1 MFHLQDKE
9 PGAERGSDSLAG
21 ARGPGGAAARLPCP
35 APSAPAGLAAA
46 GNSVLSLVGLREG
59 AAPKCGRDGFSWTVM
74 RASALD
80 GLKFRGFG
88 EGIERLW
95 PWSLGLA

>member
-9 PGAERGSDSLAG
+9 PGAERGSDSLAD
-21 ARGPGGAAARLPCP
+21 ARGPEGSCCPLPCP

-46 GNSVLSLVGLREG
+46 GNSVLSLVGPERG
-59 AAPKCGRDGFSWTVM
+59 AALKCGSYGFSWTVM

-80 GLKFRGFG
+80 GLKFRGLG
-88 EGIERLW
+88 E
-95 PWSLGLA
+95 

>member
-46 GNSVLSLVGLREG
+46 GNSVLSLVGPERGGSSE
-59 AAPKCGRDGFSWTVM
+59 M
-74 RASALD
+74 RALRLQLD
-80 GLKFRGFG
+80 CDEGLCAGWF
-88 EGIERLW
+88 EV
-95 PWSLGLA
+95 